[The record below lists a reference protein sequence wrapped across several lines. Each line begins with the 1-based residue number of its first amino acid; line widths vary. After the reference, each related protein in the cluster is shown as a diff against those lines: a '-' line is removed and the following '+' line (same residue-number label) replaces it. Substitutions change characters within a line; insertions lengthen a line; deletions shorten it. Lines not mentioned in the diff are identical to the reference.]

1 MSSEMPKKR
10 AREER
15 TLRLVTLDPV
25 EFKDAME
32 RAGRMLALRARSEKE
47 MRDRLVEAEFDDEV
61 IDATVERLYEL
72 DLLDDA
78 AFALQLIEE
87 RGRKKG
93 LGPRALLTE
102 LEAKGVDR
110 ATAEEALGIAGV
122 DEEGMATEQAAK
134 LMRKVINRP
143 LREQAIK
150 LQQMLVRRGF
160 SYEAAMAGA
169 KAVLPPDGWD

>member
-1 MSSEMPKKR
+1 MKKQP
-10 AREER
+10 A
-15 TLRLVTLDPV
+15 LRLVTLDPV
-25 EFKDAME
+25 DFKDAME

-47 MRDRLVEAEFDDEV
+47 IRDRLAEAEFDDEV
-61 IDATVERLYEL
+61 IDAVVDRLFGL

-87 RGRKKG
+87 RGAKKG
-93 LGPRALLTE
+93 LGPRALMAE

-110 ATAEEALGIAGV
+110 STAEAALGLAGV
-122 DEEGMATEQAAK
+122 DEHALAVEQAFK

-143 LREQAIK
+143 LKEQAGR

-160 SYEAAMAGA
+160 SYEAAAAGA